1 MKILVTGVHGQLGHD
16 VMNELALR
24 GYEGLGT
31 DIFPLDEK
39 DGGMLNGHPYAQLDI
54 TDREAVHSLIREYC
68 PDAVV
73 HCAAW
78 TAVDAAEDEENRAK
92 VDSINH
98 LGTLYIAEAAKAAD
112 AKMVYLS
119 TDYVF
124 DGQHTIAARVERN
137 GGIPLPILCKV
148 YLGLSEQDEASLFAK
163 QTGVSAPVAPGQRVR
178 AEVFSGDPLYCNFL
192 FATEAAGAKIDY
204 DQRHGKNRIACIST
218 AFEEYQKIGDDKYRE
233 AIRLLIDGWDGDPDS
248 LRAETVKALCRFVD
262 LYEGEY
268 DRKRLVRQFRKVDPL
283 FIVRNGRALSNTLP
297 GYKKYLYQVIMLYN
311 GRSTQYVLPIKF

>member
-78 TAVDAAEDEENRAK
+78 TNVDGAEDPANRDK
-92 VDSINH
+92 VYAVNVE
-98 LGTLYIAEAAKAAD
+98 GTRNIAEAAAEETD
-112 AKMVYLS
+112 AKMLYLS

-124 DGQHTIAARVERN
+124 
-137 GGIPLPILCKV
+137 
-148 YLGLSEQDEASLFAK
+148 
-163 QTGVSAPVAPGQRVR
+163 
-178 AEVFSGDPLYCNFL
+178 SGEG
-192 FATEAAGAKIDY
+192 TEP
-204 DQRHGKNRIACIST
+204 
-218 AFEEYQKIGDDKYRE
+218 
-233 AIRLLIDGWDGDPDS
+233 WDPDCKEYRP
-248 LRAETVKALCRFVD
+248 LNYYGQTKL
-262 LYEGEY
+262 EGE
-268 DRKRLVRQFRKVDPL
+268 KAVSGLVSRF
-283 FIVRNGRALSNTLP
+283 FIVRIAWVFGVNGSNFVKTMLRLGRTHGTPTFTYDLARLLVDMIETEEYGYYHATNEGGYISWYEFAREIFRKAGMQVNVVPVTTAEYGVSKARRPFNSRLDKEKLTRKGFERLPSWSDALER
-297 GYKKYLYQVIMLYN
+297 YLKMI
-311 GRSTQYVLPIKF
+311 SAD